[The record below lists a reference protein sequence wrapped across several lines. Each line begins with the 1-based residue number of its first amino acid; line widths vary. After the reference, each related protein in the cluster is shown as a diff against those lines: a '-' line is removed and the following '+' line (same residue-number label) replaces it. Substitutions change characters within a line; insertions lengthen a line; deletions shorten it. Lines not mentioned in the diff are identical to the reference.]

1 MLYYAFDF
9 WTNPNSFDDFENNVR
24 AYMVTRGVDVVKH
37 LSEFTI
43 NPGLGFDT
51 YAAQMQAIFSPDTT
65 GEFEF
70 WVIGGDYAM
79 LFIGDD
85 EQSTSR
91 QLVAQLNG
99 YTLSRSTYV
108 IVLWKLLEINVIM
121 FPASFSVNIYYGN
134 KF

>member
-9 WTNPNSFDDFENNVR
+9 WPNPNSFDDFENNVR

-43 NPGLGFDT
+43 NPGLGFSR

-108 IVLWKLLEINVIM
+108 IVL
-121 FPASFSVNIYYGN
+121 
-134 KF
+134 